1 MKSVLIVSLL
11 TFLRLGV
18 PALILLL
25 VGEAVR
31 HYSGGT
37 RKARGVE

>member
-1 MKSVLIVSLL
+1 MKSVMIVSLL
-11 TFLRLGV
+11 TLLRLGV

-31 HYSGGT
+31 HSSGGT
-37 RKARGVE
+37 QKARGAK